1 MLLPGSGFE
10 RPSSSPK
17 QVKIHFLSNPFGSFI
32 FLNFVLQNSVL
43 RVDFVGK
50 AERERERSHLNSTRS
65 SLRPLLRPPSILDP
79 WTTAR
84 QMVDTEQRGESDRVV
99 AGILLENMSK

>member
-1 MLLPGSGFE
+1 M
-10 RPSSSPK
+10 
-17 QVKIHFLSNPFGSFI
+17 
-32 FLNFVLQNSVL
+32 L